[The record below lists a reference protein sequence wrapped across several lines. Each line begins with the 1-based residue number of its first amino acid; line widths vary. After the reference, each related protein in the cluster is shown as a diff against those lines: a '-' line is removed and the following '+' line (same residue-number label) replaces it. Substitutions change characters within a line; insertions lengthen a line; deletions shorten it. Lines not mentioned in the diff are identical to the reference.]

1 MTQHNRKTQQKKLRF
16 VLFLHRLKQ
25 EAEVDTESQSFYSNN
40 IRSQWVKPSDK
51 NTVTEPQYFLV
62 NKDSNT
68 EVSECSRSLA
78 APSVVVTLPLH
89 SDWCGPPAGTRTKP
103 LTPPSLTS
111 FSIPLIS
118 PHPPSSP
125 ALYPWPSILVPPSL
139 RPIFGLAPP
148 SPVGERCSRLQVA
161 LDLFCHLNHHRILL
175 CA

>member
-89 SDWCGPPAGTRTKP
+89 SD
-103 LTPPSLTS
+103 
-111 FSIPLIS
+111 
-118 PHPPSSP
+118 
-125 ALYPWPSILVPPSL
+125 
-139 RPIFGLAPP
+139 
-148 SPVGERCSRLQVA
+148 
-161 LDLFCHLNHHRILL
+161 
-175 CA
+175 